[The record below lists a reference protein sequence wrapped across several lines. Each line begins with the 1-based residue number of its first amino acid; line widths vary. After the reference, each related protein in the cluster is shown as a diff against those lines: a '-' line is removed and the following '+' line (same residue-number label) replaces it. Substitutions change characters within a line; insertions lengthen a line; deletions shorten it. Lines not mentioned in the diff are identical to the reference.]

1 MKQHGTALA
10 PLTDLDDLRP
20 VVAGL
25 GPFLSVHLPLE
36 PATEVQTAEIGLR
49 WRAGR
54 SRAVEAGAP
63 EPLVAVVDGLLE
75 GAQRLGAGLSV
86 IAGAGGDVHV
96 SHTPVPPPFEV
107 VRWEPVPAL
116 APLVAMRQQLQPHVV
131 ALVDRIGADL
141 AVRRSASGNG
151 TAEPGETSDAAVTE
165 TTVDGDDYPIRKTS
179 GGGWSQRRYQQ
190 HAEETWHHNMSD
202 VAAELAALAER
213 SDARIVAVGGDQRAV
228 GLVLDQLPA
237 AVRDLVRPIAATRA
251 ADGSTDQLD
260 DEVAAAVDDWTA
272 SQLARTVDL
281 YDQELGQNDRATAGA
296 RDTLAA
302 LRESRVAVLL
312 VVLDAN
318 DANDADGERRAWVG
332 ASPDQVGVA
341 PEELAAGQPAEVQ
354 AAAQSAPL
362 VDVAVA
368 AAVATGA
375 DVRVVP
381 ESAGLREGLGALLR
395 W

>member
-1 MKQHGTALA
+1 MQQHGTALA

-36 PATEVQTAEIGLR
+36 PATEELATELALR

-54 SRAVEAGAP
+54 SRAADAGAP
-63 EPLVAVVDGLLE
+63 EPLLAVVDGLLD

-107 VRWEPVPAL
+107 VRWEPVPSL
-116 APLVAMRQQLQPHVV
+116 APLVAVRQQLQPHVV

-141 AVRRSASGNG
+141 AVRRRAGSRNV
-151 TAEPGETSDAAVTE
+151 TAEGQVAETVE
-165 TTVDGDDYPIRKTS
+165 GDDYPIRKTS

-190 HAEETWHHNMSD
+190 HAEETWHHNMGE
-202 VAAELAALAER
+202 VAAELATLAER
-213 SDARIVAVGGDQRAV
+213 SDARVVAIGGDERAV

-237 AVRDLVRPIAATRA
+237 AVRGRARPIAATRA
-251 ADGSTDQLD
+251 ADGSTAQLD
-260 DEVAAAVDDWTA
+260 DEVARVVDEWTDA
-272 SQLARTVDL
+272 QLARTLDL
-281 YDQELGQNDRATAGA
+281 YEQELGQNDRATAGP

-302 LRESRVAVLL
+302 LREARVAVLL
-312 VVLDAN
+312 VVLDATIAT
-318 DANDADGERRAWVG
+318 DERRAWVG
-332 ASPDQVGVA
+332 TSPDQVGSA

-354 AAAQSAPL
+354 AAARSAPL
-362 VDVAVA
+362 VDAAVT

-375 DVRVVP
+375 DVRVLP
-381 ESAGLREGLGALLR
+381 DSDRLPDGLDGLGALLR

>member
-1 MKQHGTALA
+1 MRQHGTVLA

-36 PATEVQTAEIGLR
+36 PATEELATELALR

-63 EPLVAVVDGLLE
+63 EPLLAVVDGLLD

-86 IAGAGGDVHV
+86 IAAAGGDVHV

-107 VRWEPVPAL
+107 VRWEPVPSL
-116 APLVAMRQQLQPHVV
+116 GPLVAVRQQLQPHVV

-141 AVRRSASGNG
+141 AVR
-151 TAEPGETSDAAVTE
+151 PGD
-165 TTVDGDDYPIRKTS
+165 TVHRTVEGEDYPIRKVAP
-179 GGGWSQRRYQQ
+179 GGWSQRRYQQ
-190 HAEETWHHNMSD
+190 HAEETWHHNMAD
-202 VAAELAALAER
+202 VAAELATLTER
-213 SDARIVAVGGDQRAV
+213 SHTRIVTIGGDERAV

-251 ADGSTDQLD
+251 ADGSAAHLD
-260 DEVAAAVDDWTA
+260 DEVGDVVEAWIDG
-272 SQLARTVDL
+272 QLAETLEL
-281 YDQELGQNDRATAGA
+281 YDQELGQRDRATAGA

-302 LRESRVAVLL
+302 LREARAAVLL
-312 VVLDAN
+312 VALDPT
-318 DANDADGERRAWVG
+318 DERRAWVG
-332 ASPDQVGVA
+332 TSADQVGSA

-354 AAAQSAPL
+354 AAARSAPL
-362 VDVAVA
+362 VDAAVT

-381 ESAGLREGLGALLR
+381 ESDRLPEGLGALLR

>member
-25 GPFLSVHLPLE
+25 GPFLSVHLPLA
-36 PATEVQTAEIGLR
+36 PATEEQPAEMALR

-63 EPLVAVVDGLLE
+63 EPLLAVVDGLLD

-86 IAGAGGDVHV
+86 IAAAGGDVHV
-96 SHTPVPPPFEV
+96 SHTPVPTPHEV
-107 VRWEPVPAL
+107 VRWEPVPSL
-116 APLVAMRQQLQPHVV
+116 APLIAVRQQLQPHVV
-131 ALVDRIGADL
+131 ALVDRVGADL
-141 AVRRSASGNG
+141 AVRRSAAPGSPGNG
-151 TAEPGETSDAAVTE
+151 AAEASA
-165 TTVDGDDYPIRKTS
+165 TVDGDDYPIRKTS

-202 VAAELAALAER
+202 VATELAALAER
-213 SDARIVAVGGDQRAV
+213 SGARIVAIGGDERAV

-251 ADGSTDQLD
+251 ADGSTGQLD
-260 DEVAAAVDDWTA
+260 AEVAEAVDAWTD
-272 SQLARTVDL
+272 SQLARTLEL
-281 YDQELGQNDRATAGA
+281 YEQELGQNDRATAGA

-312 VVLDAN
+312 VALDAN
-318 DANDADGERRAWVG
+318 DEGRAWVG
-332 ASPDQVGVA
+332 TSPDQVGAA
-341 PEELAAGQPAEVQ
+341 PEELAAGLPAEVQ
-354 AAAQSAPL
+354 AAARSAPL
-362 VDVAVA
+362 VDVVVA

-381 ESAGLREGLGALLR
+381 TSAGLREGVGALLR

>member
-1 MKQHGTALA
+1 MEQHGTALA

-36 PATEVQTAEIGLR
+36 PATEELATEIALR

-54 SRAVEAGAP
+54 SRAVETGAP
-63 EPLVAVVDGLLE
+63 EPVLAVVDGLLE

-86 IAGAGGDVHV
+86 IAAAGGDVHV

-107 VRWEPVPAL
+107 VRWEPVPSL
-116 APLVAMRQQLQPHVV
+116 APLVAVRQQLQPHVV

-141 AVRRSASGNG
+141 AVRRGFGPRDGVAGG
-151 TAEPGETSDAAVTE
+151 ADETDE
-165 TTVDGDDYPIRKTS
+165 TIDGDDYPIRKTS

-190 HAEETWHHNMSD
+190 QAEETWHHNMSD
-202 VAAELAALAER
+202 VAHELATLTER
-213 SDARIVAVGGDQRAV
+213 SDARVVAIGGDERAV

-237 AVRDLVRPIAATRA
+237 AVRHLVRHIAATRA

-260 DEVAAAVDDWTA
+260 DEVARVVGGWTDA
-272 SQLARTVDL
+272 QLARTLDL
-281 YDQELGQNDRATAGA
+281 YDQELGQNDRAAAGA

-302 LRESRVAVLL
+302 LREARVAVLL

-318 DANDADGERRAWVG
+318 DERRAWVG

-354 AAAQSAPL
+354 AASRSAPL

-381 ESAGLREGLGALLR
+381 TSAGLTEGLGALLR